1 MNNENVIGFYD
12 KFVEEQR
19 QRGINDR
26 IYSLYKRLLKQG
38 LRSNSTVLE
47 LGCGIGV
54 LTFLLS
60 KKIVSGRIEA
70 VDISP
75 DSINFAK
82 QKLKQSN
89 IQMVAGDIVQHQTSL
104 KNIDF
109 ITLFDVLEHIPIER
123 HSELF
128 KNIAAVADE
137 HTQILINIPN
147 PDYIEYDMENQ
158 PELLQVID
166 QPLPLSVIFKNISQ
180 NDLVLVNL
188 ETYSIW
194 VENDYQF
201 FVIHKKKKFTEIKL
215 SDKRGFIQKA
225 IKKTQRTFVKVFY
238 NYK

>member
-137 HTQILINIPN
+137 RTQILINIPN